1 MADNSDQM
9 SFMFK
14 IKIEGGKGH
23 FEFPKQLRQD
33 LYQNF
38 VRIRGLYSEKINHDY
53 VFVFSNLSE
62 HGSHKSVIRNIL
74 ATFNFPKH
82 KLFQANTSP
91 VKAPINIL
99 PSEMTFFISNDSF
112 EKIAGFS
119 GWLITEIIGEKKKN
133 IE

>member
-1 MADNSDQM
+1 M

-23 FEFPKQLRQD
+23 FEFPKQLRQH

-53 VFVFSNLSE
+53 VFVLSNLSE

-74 ATFNFPKH
+74 ATNRRTLEIHRGHTKFEIFQFNNNHSK
-82 KLFQANTSP
+82 KLFL
-91 VKAPINIL
+91 IIG
-99 PSEMTFFISNDSF
+99 FFMPF
-112 EKIAGFS
+112 EKLSI
-119 GWLITEIIGEKKKN
+119 
-133 IE
+133 